1 MKKVSNKRLE
11 SKRLD
16 QLGSAI
22 FAEVEEWKLEARA
35 LDKDIIDLGI
45 GSPDLSPSPMI
56 VQALQL
62 AVGNSA
68 NYHYPSS
75 EGSIE
80 FRTKAAEWLNWRFGV
95 EVDPVYE
102 ILTLMGTQD
111 GLAHLTLAICDPGDI
126 ALLPD
131 PGYPIYAGGL
141 ALAGVEPYY
150 MPLRSENDYLPRL
163 DLIPADIANRAK
175 FMLLNYPSNP
185 LASIADL
192 TFFEEVVQYGRK
204 HDLLIVHDL
213 AYCEMAFEGFRP
225 PSILSISG
233 AMDIAVEFHS
243 LSKSFNMAGCR
254 IGFMAGR
261 SDVVQALRRLKSN
274 IDYGVFKAVQAAGI
288 VALEEDMKSEG
299 SSVADIYERR
309 RDIFLEQIMLAGWN
323 IPVPKPLA
331 TMFVWV
337 PIPVGWTS
345 RQISREILLET
356 GVVVIPGDAF
366 GQEGEGFVRIALVQ
380 EEARLIEAARRIG
393 SWYDIWSRGFDEVA
407 MD

>member
-1 MKKVSNKRLE
+1 MKKVSPKRLE

-22 FAEVEEWKLEARA
+22 FAEVEEWKLEARS
-35 LDKDIIDLGI
+35 LGKDIIDLGI
-45 GSPDLSPSPMI
+45 GSPDLSPSPMV

-75 EGSIE
+75 EGNIE
-80 FRTKAAEWLNWRFGV
+80 FRTKAAEWLSWRFGV
-95 EVDPVYE
+95 KVDPVTE
-102 ILTLMGTQD
+102 VLALMGTQD
-111 GLAHLTLAICDPGDI
+111 GLAHLALAICDPGDI
-126 ALLPD
+126 ALVPD

-150 MPLRSENDYLPRL
+150 MPLTSENDYLPRL
-163 DLIPADIANRAK
+163 DLIPVDIAIRAK
-175 FMLLNYPSNP
+175 FILLNYPSNP
-185 LASIADL
+185 LASVADL
-192 TFFEEVVQYGRK
+192 TFFEELVHYGRK
-204 HDLLIVHDL
+204 HDVLIVHDL
-213 AYCEMAFEGFRP
+213 AYCEMAFDGFRP

-233 AMDIAVEFHS
+233 AKDIAVEFHS

-254 IGFMAGR
+254 IGFLAGR
-261 SDVVQALRRLKSN
+261 SDVVQALRRLKGN

-288 VALEEDMKSEG
+288 VALDEDMKSEG

-309 RDIFLEQIMLAGWN
+309 RDIFLQQLMLAGWD
-323 IPVPKPLA
+323 IPVPKA
-331 TMFVWV
+331 TMFVWA

-345 RQISREILLET
+345 RQFSRKILLNT

-380 EEARLIEAARRIG
+380 EEARLIEAAQRIG
-393 SWYDIWSRGFDEVA
+393 LFLQSRVDN
-407 MD
+407 